1 MLENPLRILARFPR
15 PVRLLVLGTLVNRI
29 GSLIIPFLTLVLL
42 RDFGLS
48 EGEAARLMLAFGVGT
63 LTSLVVGGF
72 LTDRLGRRRTL
83 LTSLLGSGTLAAAL
97 GFAPS
102 TAVFV
107 PLLLAF
113 SFLAELYRPAASA
126 IIGDLLPSAQ
136 RASGFAGLR
145 MATNVGWAVGMT
157 LGGGLADWSWRLL
170 FVVDGITTLAYGAVV
185 FAAIPETRE
194 MGVPER
200 VPPPPPGASS
210 TVAAPRPAP
219 RPPEPVNPLTDP
231 VFLQASLAGFIL
243 TLLFCSQLSILPLT
257 VTQDAG
263 YPTIVYGL
271 LVSLNGGLVALFEIS
286 VVDRLRPLRRLRLAA
301 LGLALVGIGLGAI
314 GLVLHW
320 VVFLMAILVLTAGEI
335 LSAPQQMAFVADW
348 APPEARGRYLSLYQ
362 ATWSIAFAVSPAL
375 FLPLRAALG
384 GRLFWALM
392 PVLALP
398 GALLLLRLSRT
409 ADRPGKLRGLASAPE
424 SSGRLAGPE
433 GPDPDDSRAPLDP
446 SRAP

>member
-1 MLENPLRILARFPR
+1 MLESPLRILARFPR

-48 EGEAARLMLAFGVGT
+48 EGQTARLMLAFGVGT
-63 LTSLVVGGF
+63 LTSLVFGGV

-83 LTSLLGSGTLAAAL
+83 LTSLLGSGVLATAM

-113 SFLAELYRPAASA
+113 AFLAELYRPAASA
-126 IIGDLLPSAQ
+126 IIGDLLPSAE

-157 LGGGLADWSWRLL
+157 VGGVLADWSWRLL

-185 FAAIPETRE
+185 FLAIPETR
-194 MGVPER
+194 GTSVPER
-200 VPPPPPGASS
+200 ITSLKAESPSTISPSTGRPRAPSGPASPLKDA
-210 TVAAPRPAP
+210 VFFQAA
-219 RPPEPVNPLTDP
+219 
-231 VFLQASLAGFIL
+231 LAGFIL

-271 LVSLNGGLVALFEIS
+271 LVSLNGALVALFEIS
-286 VVDRLRPLRRLRLAA
+286 VVDRLRPLRRLRVAA
-301 LGLALVGIGLGAI
+301 LGLALVGVGLGAI
-314 GLVLHW
+314 GLVQHW
-320 VVFLMAILVLTAGEI
+320 AVFLLAILVLTAGEI
-335 LSAPQQMAFVADW
+335 LSAPQQMGFVADW

-362 ATWSIAFAVSPAL
+362 ATWSVAFAVSPAL

-392 PVLALP
+392 PLLALP
-398 GALLLLRLSRT
+398 GVLLLLRLDRT
-409 ADRPGKLRGLASAPE
+409 ADRPERLRGVATRTE
-424 SSGRLAGPE
+424 SPPA
-433 GPDPDDSRAPLDP
+433 DPPVDS
-446 SRAP
+446 